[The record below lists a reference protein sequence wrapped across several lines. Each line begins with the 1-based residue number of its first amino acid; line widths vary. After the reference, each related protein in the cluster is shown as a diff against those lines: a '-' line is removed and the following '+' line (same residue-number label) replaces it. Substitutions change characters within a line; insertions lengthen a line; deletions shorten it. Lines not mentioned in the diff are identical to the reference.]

1 MTALL
6 LALLSLPATITAAVV
21 PPQPVY
27 GYVSAFSCDDHQN
40 NTMYPCGAFRD
51 GSTPHSDLHGLV
63 AACPLER
70 LGQRVRVAGI
80 GVVECRD
87 TPRNGW
93 VNGMEHIDLFMGYE
107 DALRWSIQTVEI
119 EWIAPIVGQEAKR
132 WNTE

>member
-1 MTALL
+1 
-6 LALLSLPATITAAVV
+6 
-21 PPQPVY
+21 
-27 GYVSAFSCDDHQN
+27 
-40 NTMYPCGAFRD
+40 MYPCGAFRD

-93 VNGMEHIDLFMGYE
+93 VNGMAHIDLFMGYGE
-107 DALRWSIQTVEI
+107 AMEWGIKTVEI
-119 EWIAPIVGQEAKR
+119 EWILPVRGQERKHANSR
-132 WNTE
+132 MGALAPRAGW